1 MRLPETKEGFGNS
14 ASRRSTAPE
23 RLAYVGPSEKYA
35 KLIKAS
41 IGASDVRLFSCAPA
55 GAAQPGGAAG
65 REVLV
70 VDLHCHC
77 KTAAVEP
84 LAAPHYAVEK
94 EPMDRFS
101 NDRTREVNRQQGAR
115 IAPQLASV
123 EQRIKDMDRMGVDV
137 QAVST
142 SPLQFH
148 YWTPPDVGRQIT
160 RLVNENIAGMIARHP
175 ERFVGLAHVP
185 MQDGQMAAAELE
197 RCVKDLG
204 FRGAEIGTNIAGVEI
219 SDSRF
224 EPFWKMAAELGV
236 VVFIHP
242 HGFTDGARL
251 SDHYFS
257 NVIGNPL
264 DTTVAVSHLIFDGVL
279 DRPGLKIVTRT
290 AAATSARIRSAW
302 TMRMAHGRTAAS
314 RSSAS
319 RPLTSAS
326 STSTRWC
333 GTTRRCDTW
342 WICGARTISSR
353 APTTRSTWATTTRSG
368 SWAGRSSSSAPR
380 RTRSSAA
387 TPRSCSGSG
396 RTGTD
401 ARRAG
406 SSGAPQSSSRIG
418 FESVPMPSISISIVS
433 PGFIHTGGLRA

>member
-1 MRLPETKEGFGNS
+1 ML
-14 ASRRSTAPE
+14 
-23 RLAYVGPSEKYA
+23 Y
-35 KLIKAS
+35 
-41 IGASDVRLFSCAPA
+41 SCAPA
-55 GAAQPGGAAG
+55 GARAAAARPRMIKRG
-65 REVLV
+65 PTSLV

-84 LAAPHYAVEK
+84 LAAPHYALER

-115 IAPQLASV
+115 IAPQLSSV

-148 YWTPPDVGRQIT
+148 YWTPPDVGREIC
-160 RLVNENIAGMIARHP
+160 RLVNENIAGMIARFP

-224 EPFWKMAAELGV
+224 EPFWKKAAELGV

-279 DRPGLKIVTRT
+279 DRHPRLKVVT
-290 AAATSARIRSAW
+290 AHGGGYLGSYRSGW
-302 TMRMAHGRTAAS
+302 TTRMA
-314 RSSAS
+314 RSDCRESISAS
-319 RPLTSAS
+319 RLPTSEALLRHAGVGPQALRPGGPVRRGPYRGGHRLPVRHEAITIPSAS
-326 STSTRWC
+326 
-333 GTTRRCDTW
+333 
-342 WICGARTISSR
+342 
-353 APTTRSTWATTTRSG
+353 
-368 SWAGRSSSSAPR
+368 
-380 RTRSSAA
+380 
-387 TPRSCSGSG
+387 
-396 RTGTD
+396 
-401 ARRAG
+401 
-406 SSGAPQSSSRIG
+406 
-418 FESVPMPSISISIVS
+418 
-433 PGFIHTGGLRA
+433 

>member
-1 MRLPETKEGFGNS
+1 M
-14 ASRRSTAPE
+14 
-23 RLAYVGPSEKYA
+23 SEF
-35 KLIKAS
+35 
-41 IGASDVRLFSCAPA
+41 FSCAPA
-55 GAAQPGGAAG
+55 GAGAGAAAKRSVAKRG
-65 REVLV
+65 SKSLV

-84 LAAPHYAVEK
+84 LAAPHYAPEK

-115 IAPQLASV
+115 IAPQLSSV

-148 YWTPPDVGRQIT
+148 YWTPADVGRQIT
-160 RLVNENIAGMIARHP
+160 RLVNENIAGMIARFP

-224 EPFWKMAAELGV
+224 EPFWKKAAGLGV
-236 VVFIHP
+236 MVFIHP

-279 DRPGLKIVTRT
+279 DRHPRLKVV
-290 AAATSARIRSAW
+290 S
-302 TMRMAHGRTAAS
+302 AHGGGYLAS
-314 RSSAS
+314 YPFRMDHAH
-319 RPLTSAS
+319 
-326 STSTRWC
+326 
-333 GTTRRCDTW
+333 
-342 WICGARTISSR
+342 GARSDCREQIKR
-353 APTTRSTWATTTRSG
+353 KPTAYLGKLYFDTLVWDHKALRHLVDLWGANHIV
-368 SWAGRSSSSAPR
+368 A
-380 RTRSSAA
+380 
-387 TPRSCSGSG
+387 
-396 RTGTD
+396 GTD
-401 ARRAG
+401 YPFDMGYYDPVGFVNGAKFLKRAEKDAILGGNAAKLLGIRAG
-406 SSGAPQSSSRIG
+406 KYG
-418 FESVPMPSISISIVS
+418 
-433 PGFIHTGGLRA
+433 RARAK

>member
-1 MRLPETKEGFGNS
+1 ML
-14 ASRRSTAPE
+14 
-23 RLAYVGPSEKYA
+23 Y
-35 KLIKAS
+35 
-41 IGASDVRLFSCAPA
+41 SCAPA
-55 GAAQPGGAAG
+55 GARAAATRSRVVKRG
-65 REVLV
+65 SRSLV

-77 KTAAVEP
+77 KTPAVEP
-84 LAAPHYAVEK
+84 LATPHYAPEK

-115 IAPQLASV
+115 IAPQLTSV

-148 YWTPPDVGRQIT
+148 YWTPPEVGREIC
-160 RLVNENIAGMIARHP
+160 RLVNENIAGMVARHP

-185 MQDGQMAAAELE
+185 MQDGAMAAAELE

-224 EPFWKMAAELGV
+224 EAFWKKAADLGV

-242 HGFTDGARL
+242 HGFTHGARL

-279 DRPGLKIVTRT
+279 DRHPRLKIV
-290 AAATSARIRSAW
+290 S
-302 TMRMAHGRTAAS
+302 AHGGGYLGSYPFRMDHAHGARSDCRERIKRKPTSYLGKLYFDTLVWDHKALRHLVDLWGPDHIVAGTDYPFDMGYYDPVGFVNGAKFLTRAEKDAILGGNAAKLLGIRAR
-314 RSSAS
+314 RSS
-319 RPLTSAS
+319 
-326 STSTRWC
+326 
-333 GTTRRCDTW
+333 
-342 WICGARTISSR
+342 
-353 APTTRSTWATTTRSG
+353 
-368 SWAGRSSSSAPR
+368 
-380 RTRSSAA
+380 
-387 TPRSCSGSG
+387 
-396 RTGTD
+396 
-401 ARRAG
+401 
-406 SSGAPQSSSRIG
+406 
-418 FESVPMPSISISIVS
+418 
-433 PGFIHTGGLRA
+433 